1 MKFDSAWLKSSWKRW
16 LAWLLLATVFAIAC
30 VFLSNWQ
37 FSRRTE
43 AVARINLIA
52 QNYDQPATSLE
63 TLISGRYKSSDEWRP
78 VSISGQYL
86 TDSVFLVRNRPNN
99 GNPGFIQLVPFIA
112 DSGEIY
118 AVDRGWL
125 PTGSKQ
131 DSPDLVPVAPSGSL
145 TLTAR
150 MRTAEP
156 DLNRDAPAGQL
167 PTINP
172 GLMAKQLGSNQS
184 KVATD
189 FYLRMSNESVES
201 AQLPTP
207 IGKPNLDEG
216 NHLSYAIQ
224 WIVFGV
230 MAFFALG
237 WAVRQELIARRVA
250 TEAGYVPKS
259 RKKIGDDDKAYED
272 AAFENSAE

>member
-37 FSRRTE
+37 FSRRAE
-43 AVARINLIA
+43 AVERINLITR
-52 QNYDQPATSLE
+52 NYDQQPVALVELTSD
-63 TLISGRYKSSDEWRP
+63 SYKASDEWRP
-78 VSISGQYL
+78 VKVSGKYL
-86 TDSVFLVRNRPNN
+86 ADSAFLVRNRPNN
-99 GNPGFIQLVPFIA
+99 GSPGFIQLVPFLA
-112 DSGEIY
+112 DSGQIY

-131 DSPDLVPVAPSGSL
+131 DSPDLVPAAPGDSL

-150 MRTAEP
+150 LRTAEP
-156 DLNRDAPAGQL
+156 ELNRDAPAGQL

-172 GLMAKQLGSNQS
+172 DLMAKQLGNKSS
-184 KVATD
+184 KVASD
-189 FYLRMSNESVES
+189 FYLRMSEESVSSDE
-201 AQLPTP
+201 LPAAL
-207 IGKPNLDEG
+207 GKPNLDEG

-224 WIVFGV
+224 WIVFGA

-237 WAVRQELIARRVA
+237 WAVRQELIARRIA
-250 TEAGYVPKS
+250 TEAGYVPKR
-259 RKKIGDDDKAYED
+259 RKKVGDDDKAYED
-272 AAFENSAE
+272 AAFENSSI